1 MTQCVAVGGRTVK
14 IQFAPRDGVQPE
26 PVTKACASMTIEQA
40 ANPSNYYL
48 FDFKDES
55 GEVIGHAEGVI
66 LIWGILDT
74 SEAP

>member
-1 MTQCVAVGGRTVK
+1 
-14 IQFAPRDGVQPE
+14 
-26 PVTKACASMTIEQA
+26 MTIEQA